1 MQGVDIS
8 NESSKGDVMDGI
20 FSPNRANI
28 QQSSRTD
35 RRGEASLSNKLKYT
49 NMPQGTTLKSLN
61 ANFANLGMNNSVI
74 DNVSKIGNFN

>member
-1 MQGVDIS
+1 
-8 NESSKGDVMDGI
+8 MDGI

-49 NMPQGTTLKSLN
+49 NMP
-61 ANFANLGMNNSVI
+61 
-74 DNVSKIGNFN
+74 

>member
-1 MQGVDIS
+1 
-8 NESSKGDVMDGI
+8 MDGI

-74 DNVSKIGNFN
+74 DNVS